1 MAIGVII
8 DAPGGTQAQYDR
20 VLADVAPH
28 FPAGLL
34 FHAAR
39 PREGGFVL
47 VDVWES
53 QEAFDRFLE
62 QRLRPA
68 LREAG
73 WPAEVSRRIFPVRN
87 LYAPAAPAAP
97 AR

>member
-20 VLADVAPH
+20 VLAEVGPH
-28 FPAGLL
+28 LPADLL
-34 FHAAR
+34 VHAAG
-39 PREGGFVL
+39 PREGGFIL

-53 QEAFDRFLE
+53 PEALDRFVA

-68 LREAG
+68 LQAAG
-73 WPAEVSRRIFPVRN
+73 WPAEVSRRVFPVRT
-87 LYAPAAPAAP
+87 LRGAAVPG
-97 AR
+97 R

>member
-8 DAPGGTQAQYDR
+8 DAPGGTQAQYDA
-20 VLADVAPH
+20 VLADVGAH
-28 FPAGLL
+28 LPAELL
-34 FHAAR
+34 VHAAG
-39 PREGGFVL
+39 PHEGGFVL

-53 QEAFDRFLE
+53 PEALDRFMA

-68 LREAG
+68 LQAAG
-73 WPAEVSRRIFPVRN
+73 WPAEVSRRVFSVSTLRG
-87 LYAPAAPAAP
+87 AAAP

>member
-20 VLADVAPH
+20 VLADVGPH
-28 FPAGLL
+28 LPADLL
-34 FHAAR
+34 VHAAG

-53 QEAFDRFLE
+53 QEALDRFVA

-68 LREAG
+68 LQAAG
-73 WPAEVSRRIFPVRN
+73 WPAEVSRRVFPVRT
-87 LYAPAAPAAP
+87 LRGAAAP

>member
-20 VLADVAPH
+20 VLADVGPH
-28 FPAGLL
+28 FPAELL
-34 FHAAR
+34 VHAAG

-53 QEAFDRFLE
+53 QEALDRFVA

-68 LREAG
+68 LQAAG
-73 WPAEVSRRIFPVRN
+73 WPAEVSRRVFPVRN
-87 LYAPAAPAAP
+87 LRGAAAP